1 VGKEQLDQMLDEE
14 NYTKTMK
21 KKNKELSDDE

>member
-1 VGKEQLDQMLDEE
+1 VGKEQLDQMLEEE